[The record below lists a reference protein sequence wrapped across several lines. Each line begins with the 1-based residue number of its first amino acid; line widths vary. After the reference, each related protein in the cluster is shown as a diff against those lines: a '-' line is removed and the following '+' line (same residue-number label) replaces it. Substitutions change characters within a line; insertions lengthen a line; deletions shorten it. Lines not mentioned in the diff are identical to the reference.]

1 VDDDGWM
8 DGWMDGTEGYDNVR
22 GVMLMQIQVVGT
34 GGGGGVA
41 QSRVSREGGAS
52 PHAESWGELN
62 RLL

>member
-1 VDDDGWM
+1 
-8 DGWMDGTEGYDNVR
+8 MDGTEGYDNVR

-34 GGGGGVA
+34 GGGGVA